1 MTFVRPSKGYI
12 FYGQTTSLCETCL
25 RLVPAKIVFED
36 NDVFFLKRCK
46 EHGAQKTKV
55 ASDVAYFKSQKDWLK
70 PGDRP
75 LAFQS
80 RTERGCPYDCGLCPD
95 HEQHS
100 CLALVEIND
109 ECNLTCP
116 VCFADSSPK
125 KTRNRT
131 LAEVD
136 AMLETLIESEREPDL
151 VQISGGE
158 PTIHPQILEILQLAK
173 SKPIRHVMLNTN
185 GIRIARD
192 RTFVEQLAKLAPGF
206 EVYLQFDS
214 MKKTALENLRGADLR
229 RIRERALANLEEF
242 GISTTLVCVIKRGQ
256 NDDEIGAIVRH
267 ALTYKCVRGITFQP
281 VQDAGRN
288 ENFDKNRDRFLL
300 TDIRREI
307 GLNSGVFD
315 LNDVIPLPCNPD
327 EIAIAY
333 GLRDGMQVT
342 PITKLIPKDQ
352 LLAAAPNTISFEK
365 YPELQRRIY
374 NLMSLS
380 ATGEATRTTLGDLL
394 CCLPKVEMPADL
406 GYDKVFRVI
415 IVQFLDRYNFCIGA
429 VKRSC
434 IHFVTPERKIIPFDT
449 YNLFYR
455 EGIDRRLREP
465 AYV

>member
-214 MKKTALENLRGADLR
+214 MKESALENLRGADLR

-300 TDIRREI
+300 TDIRHEI

-406 GYDKVFRVI
+406 GYDKVFRVV